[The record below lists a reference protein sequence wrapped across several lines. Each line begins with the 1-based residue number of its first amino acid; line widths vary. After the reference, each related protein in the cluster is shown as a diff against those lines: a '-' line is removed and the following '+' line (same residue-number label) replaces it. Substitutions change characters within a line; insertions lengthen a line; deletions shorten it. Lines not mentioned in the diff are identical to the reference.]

1 MARIS
6 SGIRSVTTRRS
17 LLVFPL
23 AATLWLASV
32 PFARGHVDAD
42 PNKEYAVTPVDGVWM
57 ICAASYTGEP
67 SLQLAH
73 KLVVEIRQRFD
84 LPAFVF
90 NRGDVERRQ
99 QQEEFDRQAEQ
110 RRKFLREMG
119 ADPTTPITHRVVHIE
134 DQCAVLVGGYRDIET
149 ARKEL
154 DRIRRLDPPRTVPTD
169 KMNQFDDKGN
179 KVEEVPVNPFVHS
192 FVVRNPTVPREAA
205 DNTPDPFL
213 KTLNANESYSLLK
226 CPRPWTLMV
235 KQYTAPVQFEPVN
248 TAAAPSFWQKFK
260 KMFNDDG
267 GKQLNAAAVNAH
279 NLAEVLH
286 KMGFEAYVLHT
297 RHTSV
302 VAVGGFDS
310 KEDPRM
316 DSVKTALVRGLGVDF
331 TAPQGAA
338 VDRGRLMA
346 QLQLMSPPLPIPVPR
361 P

>member
-6 SGIRSVTTRRS
+6 SGVRSISKLRS
-17 LLVFPL
+17 LLILPL
-23 AATLWLASV
+23 SATLWLAAV
-32 PFARGHVDAD
+32 PVARGHVDAD
-42 PNKEYAVTPVDGVWM
+42 PNKEYAVTPADGVWM
-57 ICAASYTGEP
+57 ICAASYMGEP
-67 SLQLAH
+67 SQQLAH

-99 QQEEFDRQAEQ
+99 QQEEFDRQAQ
-110 RRKFLREMG
+110 QQRKFLREMG
-119 ADPTTPITHRVVHIE
+119 ADPTTPIHHRMVHIE
-134 DQCAVLVGGYRDIET
+134 DQCAVLVGGYGDIQT

-154 DRIRRLDPPRTVPTD
+154 DRIRRLDPPRSVPTD
-169 KMNQFDDKGN
+169 KMNQFDEKGT
-179 KVEEVPVNPFVHS
+179 KVDEVPINPFVHS
-192 FVVRNPTVPREAA
+192 FVVRNPAVPHEAA
-205 DNTPDPFL
+205 ANKPDPFL

-226 CPRPWTLMV
+226 CSHPWTLMV
-235 KQYTAPVQFEPVN
+235 KQYTGRVGFEPVN
-248 TAAAPSFWQKFK
+248 TAAAPSFWEKFK
-260 KMFNDDG
+260 GMFNDDG
-267 GKQLNAAAVNAH
+267 GKQLNFAAANAH
-279 NLAEVLH
+279 SLAEVLH

-310 KEDPRM
+310 QDDPRM
-316 DSVKTALVRGLGVDF
+316 DAVKTALVRGLGVDF

-346 QLQLMSPPLPIPVPR
+346 QLQLMSQPLPIPVPR